1 MADNKNDGS
10 KEGFLGRWSQRKQDI
25 RAGKPL
31 AEPEITV
38 KPAALNPN
46 ALKTEA
52 IGAGKAEKAN
62 KADTSTDTA
71 ALEEKPE
78 AKPEAPLPTMAD
90 VHKLTAES
98 DFSPFVAK
106 NVSPEVRNSAMK
118 KLFTDPHYN
127 VMDRLDIYIDDYSQ
141 PDPMPESMLRQL
153 ASAKFL
159 NLFKAE
165 EEAEAQ
171 AEAVAAAEKTA
182 LEAKTDNA
190 ANASKAAITTNTDPL
205 LGDDANTVS
214 MQSVAQSATDNL
226 PTQTIALATS
236 LSGPNDDHSDMR
248 LQQNHTAGPHKLGR
262 SAE

>member
-1 MADNKNDGS
+1 MADSKREGS

-31 AEPEITV
+31 IEP
-38 KPAALNPN
+38 
-46 ALKTEA
+46 
-52 IGAGKAEKAN
+52 
-62 KADTSTDTA
+62 
-71 ALEEKPE
+71 EKPE
-78 AKPEAPLPTMAD
+78 IVVKAEVPSANKQHEQAPNIAATEEKPEAPLPTMAD

-106 NVSPEVRNSAMK
+106 NVSFEVRNSAMK

-165 EEAEAQ
+165 EEAEA
-171 AEAVAAAEKTA
+171 AAEKAA
-182 LEAKTDNA
+182 LEAKTA
-190 ANASKAAITTNTDPL
+190 PL

-214 MQSVAQSATDNL
+214 MQSVAQSATENL
-226 PTQTIALATS
+226 PTQTIATASASATP
-236 LSGPNDDHSDMR
+236 LSGPNDDHSDLR
-248 LQQNHTAGPHKLGR
+248 LQQNHAAGPHKLGR

>member
-1 MADNKNDGS
+1 MTD
-10 KEGFLGRWSQRKQDI
+10 GFLGRWSQRKQDI

-31 AEPEITV
+31 IEP
-38 KPAALNPN
+38 
-46 ALKTEA
+46 
-52 IGAGKAEKAN
+52 
-62 KADTSTDTA
+62 
-71 ALEEKPE
+71 EKPE
-78 AKPEAPLPTMAD
+78 IVVKVAVPSANKHQQAPNIAATEETPETPLPTMAD
-90 VHKLTAES
+90 VHQLTAES

-106 NVSPEVRNSAMK
+106 NVSAEVRNSAMK

-165 EEAEAQ
+165 EEAEA
-171 AEAVAAAEKTA
+171 AAEKAA
-182 LEAKTDNA
+182 LEAK
-190 ANASKAAITTNTDPL
+190 TDPL

-214 MQSVAQSATDNL
+214 MQSVAQSATENL
-226 PTQTIALATS
+226 PTQTIATASPAATP
-236 LSGPNDDHSDMR
+236 LSGPNDDHSDLR
-248 LQQNHTAGPHKLGR
+248 LQQNHAAGPHKLGR